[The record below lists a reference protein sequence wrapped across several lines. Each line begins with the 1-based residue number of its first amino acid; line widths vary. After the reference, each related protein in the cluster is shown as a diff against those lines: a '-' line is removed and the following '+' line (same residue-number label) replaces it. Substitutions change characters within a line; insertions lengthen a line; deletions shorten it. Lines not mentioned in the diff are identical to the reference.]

1 MNSVLRVQVDN
12 KINMLDIPIMEKK
25 ELKRKIFIKLDF
37 IEKKLKNNFSDGVA
51 NVKLKEEVNTLL
63 KEVDVLYSKK
73 NNKYVIDWC
82 NDALKSIRN
91 YFTYKNTIK
100 ISGRNTKKEKSIVE
114 FYLYIL
120 KNDIDIINEVILKD
134 KYNVYEFVNYINIL
148 NEIIF
153 NDKNTNRKYIDVDT
167 RKNLSDAIKGVE

>member
-91 YFTYKNTIK
+91 YFTYKNSYKFNLI
-100 ISGRNTKKEKSIVE
+100 
-114 FYLYIL
+114 IL
-120 KNDIDIINEVILKD
+120 KI
-134 KYNVYEFVNYINIL
+134 
-148 NEIIF
+148 
-153 NDKNTNRKYIDVDT
+153 
-167 RKNLSDAIKGVE
+167 